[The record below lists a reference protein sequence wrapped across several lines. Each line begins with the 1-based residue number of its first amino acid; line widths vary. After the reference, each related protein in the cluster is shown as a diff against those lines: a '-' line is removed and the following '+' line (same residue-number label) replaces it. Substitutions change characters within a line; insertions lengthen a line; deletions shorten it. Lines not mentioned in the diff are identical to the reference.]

1 MTLHYDTDGPVASA
15 PDTRERLVAAAREVI
30 ERGGY
35 AAASVA
41 AIAERA
47 GVATGTL
54 YRHFPSKAQLFVE
67 IVRATSQRELSA
79 MNAAATASGSFA
91 ARLDAIVTTYARRAL
106 RKRRL
111 AWALVYEPAD
121 PLVDAERLAYRR
133 KYRTHMADFLRAGI
147 AAGEIPEQDVEL
159 TAAAIVGVI
168 SEVLVGPLSPVADGT
183 TPEDEVVAAIVRFCG
198 DGVVAAGSR

>member
-1 MTLHYDTDGPVASA
+1 MATAPVTSA

-30 ERGGY
+30 EQGGY

-54 YRHFPSKAQLFVE
+54 YRHFPSKAELFVE
-67 IVRATSQRELSA
+67 IVRSTSRRELEA
-79 MNAAATASGSFA
+79 MRRVATAPGTFA
-91 ARLDAIVTTYARRAL
+91 DRLEAVVTTYAHRAL

-133 KYRTHMADFLRAGI
+133 QYARHMADFLRTGI
-147 AAGEIPEQDVEL
+147 AAGEIPDQDVEL
-159 TAAAIVGVI
+159 AAAAIVGVI
-168 SEVLVGPLSPVADGT
+168 SEVLVGPLSPVADGAP
-183 TPEDEVVAAIVRFCG
+183 PEDEVVAAIVGFCRA
-198 DGVVAAGSR
+198 GVVAAGSR

>member
-1 MTLHYDTDGPVASA
+1 VATAPVASA
-15 PDTRERLVAAAREVI
+15 PDTRERLVGAAREVI
-30 ERGGY
+30 ESGGY

-54 YRHFPSKAQLFVE
+54 YRHFPSKAELFVE
-67 IVRATSQRELSA
+67 IVRSASRRELEALREASA
-79 MNAAATASGSFA
+79 SAAGSFA
-91 ARLDAIVTTYARRAL
+91 ERLDAVVETYARRAL
-106 RKRRL
+106 RKRTL

-133 KYRTHMADFLRAGI
+133 EYTRQMAGFLRAGI
-147 AAGEIPEQDVEL
+147 AAGEIPDQDVEL

-168 SEVLVGPLSPVADGT
+168 SEVLVGPLSPFADRT
-183 TPEDEVVAAIVRFCG
+183 AAEEEVVAAIVRFCR